1 MQQGK
6 KMTAKEYLNEV
17 NNYRR
22 IIRSIELQIE
32 EARHQATQ
40 IRAIVYD
47 KDRVQTSPSAS
58 AMDQFIMR
66 LDELGDR
73 YVTNLIQYR
82 AEIDKRSK
90 MINALP
96 NPTHAQI
103 LRLRYINGLKWKSI
117 CVEMGYTFRHT
128 TKLHGYALQAFA
140 EQFKDVLE

>member
-1 MQQGK
+1 
-6 KMTAKEYLNEV
+6 MTAKEYLNEV

-58 AMDQFIMR
+58 TMDQFIMR

>member
-1 MQQGK
+1 
-6 KMTAKEYLNEV
+6 MTAKEYLNEV

-73 YVTNLIQYR
+73 YVTNLIKYR

>member
-96 NPTHAQI
+96 NPMHAQI

>member
-1 MQQGK
+1 
-6 KMTAKEYLNEV
+6 MTAKEYLNEV

-90 MINALP
+90 MINALQ

>member
-1 MQQGK
+1 MQQGE

-96 NPTHAQI
+96 NPMHAQI

>member
-1 MQQGK
+1 
-6 KMTAKEYLNEV
+6 MTAKEYLNEV

>member
-1 MQQGK
+1 
-6 KMTAKEYLNEV
+6 MTAKEYLNEV

-66 LDELGDR
+66 LDELGER

>member
-1 MQQGK
+1 
-6 KMTAKEYLNEV
+6 MTAKEYLNEV

-66 LDELGDR
+66 LNELGDR

>member
-1 MQQGK
+1 
-6 KMTAKEYLNEV
+6 MTAKEYLNEV

-73 YVTNLIQYR
+73 YVTNLIKYR

-103 LRLRYINGLKWKSI
+103 LQLRYINGLKWKSI

>member
-1 MQQGK
+1 
-6 KMTAKEYLNEV
+6 
-17 NNYRR
+17 
-22 IIRSIELQIE
+22 
-32 EARHQATQ
+32 
-40 IRAIVYD
+40 
-47 KDRVQTSPSAS
+47 
-58 AMDQFIMR
+58 MR

-117 CVEMGYTFRHT
+117 CAEMGYTFRHT

>member
-1 MQQGK
+1 
-6 KMTAKEYLNEV
+6 MTAKEYLNEV

-32 EARHQATQ
+32 EARHQAIQ

>member
-1 MQQGK
+1 
-6 KMTAKEYLNEV
+6 MTAKEYLNEV

-140 EQFKDVLE
+140 EQWKDVLE

>member
-73 YVTNLIQYR
+73 YVTNLIKYR

>member
-1 MQQGK
+1 
-6 KMTAKEYLNEV
+6 MTAKEYLNEV

-73 YVTNLIQYR
+73 YVTNLIKYR

-128 TKLHGYALQAFA
+128 TKLHGYALQAFG